1 MLTKK
6 DDMLRLLPMT
16 HELSTSVVIN
26 NDICLGDGT
35 FGIVTL
41 GHFQTLDVPCAI
53 KSGKNMHHF
62 NPYFEDRVLQRLS
75 GYSYFPYVLGVL
87 ASKSLVMELLAEK
100 KMNNG
105 MFPIYLEKCRFTMPV
120 WIKICIRIAEAI
132 KHMHYCNI
140 LHNDIKSNNILL
152 KIVNDQ
158 DVFPKICDFGKATH
172 TKKPPK
178 YNLSDK

>member
-1 MLTKK
+1 MHKHVVAETDKLTGQLENVSNKLLQLKETLRKDVLSTVSKRQVLTKK

-53 KSGKNMHHF
+53 KSGKNMHHS

-75 GYSYFPYVLGVL
+75 GYSYFPYVSGVL
-87 ASKSLVMELLAEK
+87 ASKSLVMELLAK
-100 KMNNG
+100 KKDEV
-105 MFPIYLEKCRFTMPV
+105 PDL
-120 WIKICIRIAEAI
+120 
-132 KHMHYCNI
+132 
-140 LHNDIKSNNILL
+140 
-152 KIVNDQ
+152 
-158 DVFPKICDFGKATH
+158 FGKV
-172 TKKPPK
+172 
-178 YNLSDK
+178 